1 MAFKKYQ
8 KVEKV
13 EALKIDELEIE
24 EPNVGPEKS
33 TLKPT
38 LASIKKK

>member
-13 EALKIDELEIE
+13 EAVKASEIDAPAKGKPKLSS
-24 EPNVGPEKS
+24 VKKS
-33 TLKPT
+33 
-38 LASIKKK
+38 A

>member
-13 EALKIDELEIE
+13 EAVKASEIDA
-24 EPNVGPEKS
+24 PAKGK
-33 TLKPT
+33 KPK
-38 LASIKKK
+38 LSSVKKRA